1 MIFLLLLP
9 FASFFGMLVLLATYG
24 EIIENRSGFEEWLI
38 VMAVLVIV
46 RVFMMGMNRIDR
58 QGRMSGE
65 LWIDRLIGQKLQ
77 VPMITLHLWLLLRKQ

>member
-65 LWIDRLIGQKLQ
+65 LSDDSRYWSKTTSANDNIA
-77 VPMITLHLWLLLRKQ
+77 PMALAA